1 MTRSKIA
8 KKLVFKNFQN
18 ILKKT
23 QQKIMNNENFP
34 HAFLD
39 CFGPESKIFITMALS
54 HGNEN
59 HT

>member
-1 MTRSKIA
+1 M
-8 KKLVFKNFQN
+8 
-18 ILKKT
+18 LKKT
-23 QQKIMNNENFP
+23 QQKIINNENFP